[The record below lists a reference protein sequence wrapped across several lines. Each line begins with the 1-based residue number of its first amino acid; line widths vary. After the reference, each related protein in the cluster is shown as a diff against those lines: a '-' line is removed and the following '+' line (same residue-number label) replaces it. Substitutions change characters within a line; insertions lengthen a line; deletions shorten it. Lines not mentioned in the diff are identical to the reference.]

1 MCNECRVRSIYIIYE
16 TAEDTNSIQRT
27 SQRIY
32 HIEHNCCSASPQNK
46 EQGFLWINLQHISIR
61 SLNINVSTS
70 RSSDCIL
77 YKYHRAEYTRPHSTH
92 LKSIHN

>member
-1 MCNECRVRSIYIIYE
+1 MKQQKTPTQFKEQANDKV
-16 TAEDTNSIQRT
+16 
-27 SQRIY
+27 RIY
-32 HIEHNCCSASPQNK
+32 HIEHKCCSASPQNK

-77 YKYHRAEYTRPHSTH
+77 YKYHRVEYTRPHSTH
-92 LKSIHN
+92 LKSIHNENIC

>member
-1 MCNECRVRSIYIIYE
+1 MKQQKTPTQFKEQANDKVR
-16 TAEDTNSIQRT
+16 N
-27 SQRIY
+27 Y
-32 HIEHNCCSASPQNK
+32 HIEHKCCSDSPQNK